1 MVMATVAF
9 SPRQVWQSFRFWV
22 QRIPVL
28 DRYLWQLFVPP
39 FLFGMGA
46 FSSIGLSVGAL
57 FETVRRVVESG
68 LPLTIALQVL
78 ALKSPYFV
86 GLAFPMATLLTM
98 LLTYGRLGT
107 NSELVALRACGV
119 PARRWVIPAIMFSL
133 VATGL
138 AFVVNE
144 AVVPVSNYQATVLV
158 RQALAQ
164 DRPRVERR
172 NITYQEFDQP
182 TGKQLQRL
190 FYASRFDGRYM
201 RGLTVLDFSQEG
213 LQQILSAES
222 GFWNQERKTWEF
234 HNGTIYLVAN
244 DGSYRNIIRFD
255 KQEITLPRA
264 PLDLATQR
272 RTPEEMSFVE
282 AQDYLQIL
290 QRSGNLTKIR
300 EWQVRIQQKIAIPF
314 ICLVLGLVGTAL
326 GSLPHRSSGGW
337 AFGLSVVIIF
347 VYYLLMFI
355 GDALS
360 QAGLLAPVV
369 GAWFPNVLGLATGIY
384 LLRQAD
390 R

>member
-1 MVMATVAF
+1 MTTVAF
-9 SPRQVWQSFRFWV
+9 SPTHVCKSLRFLV

-28 DRYLWQLFVPP
+28 DRYLWQLFLMP

-46 FSSIGLSVGAL
+46 FSSLGLSVGAL

-68 LPLTIALQVL
+68 LPLTVAFQVL
-78 ALKSPYFV
+78 ALKSPYFI

-98 LLTYGRLGT
+98 LLTFGRLGS

-119 PARRWVIPAIMFSL
+119 QARRWVIPALLFSL
-133 VATGL
+133 VTTGL
-138 AFVVNE
+138 TFVVNE
-144 AVVPVSNYQATVLV
+144 VVVPVTNHQATVIV
-158 RQALAQ
+158 RQALDQ

-172 NITYQEFDQP
+172 NITYQEFDHE
-182 TGKQLQRL
+182 TGKKLQRL

-201 RGLTVLDFSQEG
+201 RGLVVLDFSQEG
-213 LQQILSAES
+213 LQQILSAET

-234 HNGTIYLVAN
+234 QNGTIYLVAA
-244 DGSYRNIIRFD
+244 DGSYRHIIQFD
-255 KQEITLPRA
+255 KQEISLPRA
-264 PLDLATQR
+264 PLDLATQQ
-272 RTPEEMSFVE
+272 RTPDEMSLLE
-282 AQDYLQIL
+282 ARDYLRIL
-290 QRSGNLTKIR
+290 ERSGNLAKIR

-314 ICLVLGLVGTAL
+314 VCLVLGLVGTAL

-347 VYYLLMFI
+347 IYYLLMFV

-360 QAGLLAPVV
+360 QVGVLAPVV
-369 GAWFPNVLGLATGIY
+369 GAWFPNVLGMITGIY

>member
-1 MVMATVAF
+1 MATAAF
-9 SPRQVWQSFRFWV
+9 SLNPVWKFLRFWV
-22 QRIPVL
+22 RRVPVL
-28 DRYLWQLFVPP
+28 DRYLWQLFLPP

-68 LPLTIALQVL
+68 LPLTTALQVL

-98 LLTYGRLGT
+98 LLTFGRLGT

-119 PARRWVIPAIMFSL
+119 RARRWVIPALLFSL
-133 VATGL
+133 LTTGL
-138 AFVVNE
+138 TFAVNE
-144 AVVPVSNYQATVLV
+144 AIVPVSNYQATVIV
-158 RQALAQ
+158 RQALDR

-172 NITYQEFDQP
+172 NITYQEFDP
-182 TGKQLQRL
+182 DTGKQLLRL

-213 LQQILSAES
+213 LQQILSAET

-234 HNGTIYLVAN
+234 QNGTIYLVAH
-244 DGSYRNIIRFD
+244 DGSYRNIIQFQ

-272 RTPEEMSFVE
+272 RTPEEMSIVE
-282 AQDYLQIL
+282 AQDYLEIL
-290 QRSGNLTKIR
+290 KRSGNLTKIR
-300 EWQVRIQQKIAIPF
+300 EWEVRIQQKIAIPF

-360 QAGLLAPVV
+360 QAGLIAPMV
-369 GAWFPNVLGLATGIY
+369 GAWFPNGLGLLTGIY

>member
-1 MVMATVAF
+1 MATVAF
-9 SPRQVWQSFRFWV
+9 SPTRVWKSLRFWV

-28 DRYLWQLFVPP
+28 DRYLWQLFLAP
-39 FLFGMGA
+39 FLFGLGA

-68 LPLTIALQVL
+68 LPLTIAFQVL
-78 ALKSPYFV
+78 ALKSPYFL

-107 NSELVALRACGV
+107 DSELVALRACGV
-119 PARRWVIPAIMFSL
+119 QARRWVIPAIIFSL
-133 VATGL
+133 VTTGL
-138 AFVVNE
+138 TFVVNE
-144 AVVPVSNYQATVLV
+144 AVVPVSNHQATVIV
-158 RQALAQ
+158 RRALDK

-172 NITYQEFDQP
+172 NITYQEFDNE

-234 HNGTIYLVAN
+234 QNGTIYLVAT
-244 DGSYRNIIRFD
+244 DGSYRNIIQFD

-264 PLDLATQR
+264 PLELATQR
-272 RTPEEMSFVE
+272 RTPEEMSIVE

-300 EWQVRIQQKIAIPF
+300 EWQVRIQQKVAIPF

-369 GAWFPNVLGLATGIY
+369 GAWFPNVLGIATGIY
-384 LLRQAD
+384 LLRLAD

>member
-1 MVMATVAF
+1 MATVVF
-9 SPRQVWQSFRFWV
+9 SPTGVWKSFRFLV

-28 DRYLWQLFVPP
+28 DRYLWQLFFVP

-68 LPLTIALQVL
+68 LPLTIAFQVL
-78 ALKSPYFV
+78 ALKSPYFI

-98 LLTYGRLGT
+98 LLTFGRLGT
-107 NSELVALRACGV
+107 NSELIALRACGV
-119 PARRWVIPAIMFSL
+119 QARRWVIPAILFSL
-133 VATGL
+133 VTTGL
-138 AFVVNE
+138 TFVVNE
-144 AVVPVSNYQATVLV
+144 AIVPVTNHQATVIV
-158 RQALAQ
+158 RQALDK

-172 NITYQEFDQP
+172 NITYQEFDHE
-182 TGKQLQRL
+182 TGKNLQRL

-213 LQQILSAES
+213 LQQILSAET
-222 GFWNQERKTWEF
+222 GFWNPERKTWEF
-234 HNGTIYLVAN
+234 QNGTIYLVAA
-244 DGSYRNIIRFD
+244 DGSYRNIIQFN

-272 RTPEEMSFVE
+272 RTPEEMSIVE

-290 QRSGNLTKIR
+290 ERSGNLTKIR

-347 VYYLLMFI
+347 VYYLLMFV

-360 QAGLLAPVV
+360 QAGILAPVV